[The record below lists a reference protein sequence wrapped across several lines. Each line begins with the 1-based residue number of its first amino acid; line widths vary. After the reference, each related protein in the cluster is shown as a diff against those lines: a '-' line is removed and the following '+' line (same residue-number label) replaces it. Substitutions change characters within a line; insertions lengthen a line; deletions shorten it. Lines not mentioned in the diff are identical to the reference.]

1 LDVDQ
6 ISVINFEYRL
16 AFCKDHPDLLF
27 LQLDKWRDDERS
39 VGQLKNEIEW
49 INKFREMGIKTP
61 KYFKTISSLPNN
73 ICKSSM
79 SKFGC

>member
-1 LDVDQ
+1 
-6 ISVINFEYRL
+6 
-16 AFCKDHPDLLF
+16 LF

-61 KYFKTISSLPNN
+61 KYFKTALYDILFLPVKNQT
-73 ICKSSM
+73 KVLMESYYLM
-79 SKFGC
+79 DP

>member
-6 ISVINFEYRL
+6 IY
-16 AFCKDHPDLLF
+16 
-27 LQLDKWRDDERS
+27 ERS

-61 KYFKTISSLPNN
+61 KYFKTISMIDEDNQEHHGIPL
-73 ICKSSM
+73 IDV
-79 SKFGC
+79 